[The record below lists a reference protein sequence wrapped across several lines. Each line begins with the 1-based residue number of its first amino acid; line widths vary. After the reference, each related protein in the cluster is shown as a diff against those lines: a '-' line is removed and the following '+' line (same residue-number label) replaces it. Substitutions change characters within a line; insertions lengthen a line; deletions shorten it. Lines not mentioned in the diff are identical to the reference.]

1 MRQMCKLNEDMRNE
15 AAREAATEAAMLKSI
30 EMALNMLAD
39 GVLSYEKIAQYT
51 GLIFDEVKELAN
63 ETLKGCNCIKITVL
77 RQLRRPDLNHKSL
90 KTYI

>member
-1 MRQMCKLNEDMRNE
+1 MRQMCKLNEDMRNV

-51 GLIFDEVKELAN
+51 GLIFDEVKELA
-63 ETLKGCNCIKITVL
+63 EQKA
-77 RQLRRPDLNHKSL
+77 
-90 KTYI
+90 